1 MVLECEMAYIVL
13 VEDNQD
19 VAEVVGDARCWV
31 AMIKMMWRLASAA
44 WALPASVAALMVV
57 LNIAFS
63 IGGWAGLPSAMRLEM
78 VTMLPAILI
87 IPAKELISDAEL
99 ASDSRNRSARQM
111 LNFRH

>member
-1 MVLECEMAYIVL
+1 
-13 VEDNQD
+13 
-19 VAEVVGDARCWV
+19 
-31 AMIKMMWRLASAA
+31 
-44 WALPASVAALMVV
+44 MVV

-99 ASDSRNRSARQM
+99 ASDLRNRSARQM